1 VDQIN
6 NKFQVAQD
14 EIKMLKNKLKVNM
27 SLIEARKLIWDDI
40 ISEIKKIW
48 EHVKLVRKQTVAVKT
63 I

>member
-1 VDQIN
+1 MDQIN